1 MIKPWPK
8 KSSEYLGDFRVFK
21 VRRDQKVSPRTNA
34 VHEMFVLE
42 SPDWVNVIPITGDGK
57 MVLVEQYRQGS
68 DTIELEVP
76 GGVMDK
82 TDKSPVETACR
93 ELKEETGYEGEN
105 ARVIGKVFPNPAIM
119 ANACYTILVENCRYV
134 CDVEFDSGEDIIT
147 HLVDPSEVPKLIAEN
162 KIRHSIVIAALYH
175 FELEKKFKK

>member
-8 KSSEYLGDFRVFK
+8 RSSKFLGDFRVFK
-21 VRRDQKVSPRTNA
+21 VRSDEKISPRTNA
-34 VHEMFVLE
+34 AHEMFVLE
-42 SPDWVNVIPITGDGK
+42 APDWVNVIPITTDGK
-57 MVLVEQYRQGS
+57 IILVEQYRHGS

-82 TDKSPVETACR
+82 TDKSPIETGCR

-105 ARVIGKVFPNPAIM
+105 AQIIGKVFPNPAIM
-119 ANACYTILVENCRYV
+119 SNSTYTVLVENCRLV
-134 CDVEFDSGEDIIT
+134 CDVNFDSGEDLIT
-147 HLVDPSEVPKLIAEN
+147 HLVDPSDVPKLVREG

-175 FELEKKFKK
+175 YELYKRFK

>member
-1 MIKPWPK
+1 MIRPWPK
-8 KSSEYLGDFRVFK
+8 RSSKFLGDFRVFK
-21 VRRDQKVSPRTNA
+21 VRSDEKVSPRTNEA
-34 VHEMFVLE
+34 HEMFVLE
-42 SPDWVNVIPITGDGK
+42 SPDWVNVIPITTDGK
-57 MVLVEQYRQGS
+57 MVLVEQYRHGS
-68 DTIELEVP
+68 DSIELEVP

-119 ANACYTILVENCRYV
+119 SNSCYTVLVENCRLV
-134 CDVEFDSGEDIIT
+134 CDVNFDSGEDIIT
-147 HLVDPSEVPKLIAEN
+147 RIVDLDDIPKLVADN

-175 FELEKKFKK
+175 FGLEKKFK

>member
-8 KSSEYLGDFRVFK
+8 TASRYLGDFRVFK
-21 VRRDQKVSPRTNA
+21 VRSDDKVSPRTNET
-34 VHEMFVLE
+34 HQMFVLE
-42 SPDWVNVIPITGDGK
+42 SPDWVNVIPITTDGQI
-57 MVLVEQYRQGS
+57 VLVEQYRHGS

-82 TDKSPVETACR
+82 TDTSPVETACR

-119 ANACYTILVENCRYV
+119 SNSTYTILVEN
-134 CDVEFDSGEDIIT
+134 
-147 HLVDPSEVPKLIAEN
+147 
-162 KIRHSIVIAALYH
+162 
-175 FELEKKFKK
+175 